1 MSNAHEAA
9 VEVKNAT
16 EVEKTKFAVKS
27 ANAETGDYEFHF
39 GNGHTIKGNIKD
51 FSHEI
56 QRELL
61 MHGLLQKVGDSYSGA
76 KGDFAKAIES
86 AQGVVDQ
93 LREGK
98 WTAGRVAAERGP
110 KIGEL
115 VEAVAR
121 LQKKPVA
128 EVAAILEKADDGK
141 RKALRS
147 HPAVKAAIAAIRA
160 EKAAAAAEKAGAVTL

>member
-1 MSNAHEAA
+1 MPQAA
-9 VEVKNAT
+9 AATEVKNAT

-27 ANAETGDYEFHF
+27 ANAETGDFEFAF
-39 GNGHTIKGNIKD
+39 GNGHVIKGNIKD
-51 FSHEI
+51 FRHEI

-76 KGDFAKAIES
+76 KGNYESAIAS
-86 AQGVVDQ
+86 AQGVITQ

-98 WTAGRVAAERGP
+98 WTAGRSTGEKGP
-110 KIGEL
+110 RVGEL
-115 VEAVAR
+115 AEAVAR
-121 LQKKPVA
+121 IQKKPVA
-128 EVAAILEKADDGK
+128 EVAAILEKADDEK